1 MKLTKIFITILVLSL
16 LIQIPNTTAE
26 ESKFSLEVL
35 DNNGLTQYSDSNWTL
50 NCEEADG
57 NSITIVTKSEEGRVW
72 VEMNYLQEGIWSGE
86 GFEQLDKEDNVY
98 QFQLTEDGRYRIK
111 LLNEYNNK
119 TRYRYYYIESI
130 GGDGTYASGDV
141 ETLIEKGEW
150 VDSMM
155 YKFDETWPHFQQWG
169 ENAFRFYSNPAYVI
183 TDFLAQV
190 PIFLLMP
197 QVWFI
202 ILLVIAIVIWRYR
215 KRVKVTQ
222 HDRQLTKKHGT
233 REDLIREKRK
243 AQEEKRLRSLTTMPL
258 DYALKKYGDGDWL
271 PRSVCYHEGVPE
283 KGASY
288 PTAYSLA
295 LELGGNLFSKYPERK
310 ERAKEI
316 MDEMIDRHSGILEK
330 AWMYKDISACAR
342 AVSAESVD
350 VTSRPIVKDKFMR
363 IADLADEQAK
373 IESAELSKRLKVET
387 GTEQP
392 LSDIITAT
400 EKELEKK
407 GIDTAKKEQ
416 SSKIKKPKKQDKG
429 DKD

>member
-1 MKLTKIFITILVLSL
+1 MKLTKIFITILIISL
-16 LIQIPNTTAE
+16 IFQIPNSSAE
-26 ESKFSLEVL
+26 ESKFSLQIL
-35 DNNGLTQYSDSNWTL
+35 DNNGLKQYSDSNWTL
-50 NCEEADG
+50 NCEEASG
-57 NSITIVTKSEEGRVW
+57 NSITIVTQSTEGRTW
-72 VEMNYLQEGIWSGE
+72 IEMTHLQEGIWSGE
-86 GFEQLDKEDNVY
+86 GFEQLDKEDNIY
-98 QFQLTEDGRYRIK
+98 HFQLTDDGRYRIK
-111 LLNEYNNK
+111 LYNEYNNK
-119 TRYRYYYIESI
+119 TRYRYYYVESI

-141 ETLIEKGEW
+141 QLLLDKGEW

-155 YKFDETWPHFQQWG
+155 YKYEESWPHFRQWG

-183 TDFLAQV
+183 TDFLKQV

-202 ILLVIAIVIWRYR
+202 ILVVIALVIWRYR
-215 KRVKVTQ
+215 KRVRVTQ

-271 PRSVCYHEGVPE
+271 PRAVCYHEGVPE

-316 MDEMIDRHSGILEK
+316 VEEMIDRHSGILEK
-330 AWMYKDISACAR
+330 AWIYKDISACAR

-363 IADLADEQAK
+363 ISDLADEQAK

-387 GTEQP
+387 GTEKP
-392 LSDIITAT
+392 LSDIITST

-407 GIDTAKKEQ
+407 GMDTAKKEQ
-416 SSKIKKPKKQDKG
+416 QSKIKKPKDKG